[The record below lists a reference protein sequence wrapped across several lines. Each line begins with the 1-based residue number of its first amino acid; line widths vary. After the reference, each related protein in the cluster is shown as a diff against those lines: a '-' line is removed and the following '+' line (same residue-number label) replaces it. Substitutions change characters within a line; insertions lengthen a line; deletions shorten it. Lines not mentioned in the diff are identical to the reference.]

1 MENQKANNNPAPNTS
16 TDTDGDYM
24 TADPNQESSRIDYKL
39 MAKVIDKQLVK
50 QNRNY
55 ARELQKKFK
64 KFIKD
69 NQVNFDRL
77 SKENRRLLK
86 IVEDLQTSQRHLQHQ
101 LELHQEREKL
111 AVLREQQ
118 DVKRIKDLEDRLS
131 LFLLSPVEKNRI
143 TYEESEQSE
152 IDIQQAEIIETIEDS
167 TVDTVLESE
176 AADVLAD
183 VEPEEP
189 EEQEYFQY
197 PPETPNDIEELKT
210 ETPEEIEPISE
221 EHPSFETVI
230 EDEVST
236 SDKNEM
242 NLYGDSEDI
251 EEMHQNVPDDSQE
264 MHTEDKPRDLV
275 LEPEEASEII
285 ELEIEAE
292 PITDTP
298 LPAEDEPNR
307 AYDSIDVD
315 PIDQGQDYESAPG
328 DAMVDQAST
337 EENLTNE
344 VEIIPE
350 DSSLLADSSEEDA
363 YKPTA
368 LPRIAITTSEYN
380 SLRNRDID
388 GPKEEPSTEEIETVG
403 EVPPIDIDSA
413 SSSFQGAE
421 ASSDPV
427 DDSIEKSYD
436 ALLFDPSEKPGLDL
450 ESSPIYSDTE
460 TEEDDT
466 GIDEYETSQD
476 EIIDL
481 QDVIN
486 AERYSVDINLEEAPS
501 EEIPTDVSV
510 EMPGMQLESVDEV
523 SIDNTPQIKTNENL
537 VDEILEAEE
546 EADTGSFEII
556 ELQEENIISSALDTA
571 DDLNLNENQSS
582 PFGNSVDSTS
592 EVSDTPSNN
601 TLDEVADIGHAT
613 DNAERY
619 FKRGK
624 SACETRNWAEAA
636 KYFDRFVE
644 LKPDEPR
651 GHYNLAIL
659 YYRLKNYPAAKT
671 HAEHALTFEY
681 TPAYK
686 IMRKI
691 DFRMANESKTDD
703 QSNRLAEEATT
714 DEPIMLNEVVTND
727 SSILADDETLVYEP
741 DILPNFN
748 IDLANNESND
758 ETEDEPIDL
767 LTPIEERSSAV
778 SESELELSDEAAD
791 LDSYLDSDIVQEN
804 VSSEQDI
811 EQPGMEN
818 VDEVT
823 PDELSPTGTPKSSGI
838 DSHVSL
844 LETKGQG
851 DMEIA
856 DEQPGMAL
864 EGDPII
870 DDSTPSD
877 IESSDIENG
886 QKSENL
892 SFDPSEIIE
901 IQPQDKT
908 ETSEDAGQMREADSY
923 KDFFNNDIIDIMED
937 SNQQQVEEKSQDTA
951 IESPR
956 EHTEEGID
964 VSISPKTDSNT
975 ETDNDIKQQDTQ
987 PLPDNNASVIE
998 PSRMD
1003 EQQENLFDPLSVSP
1017 ELGDLVQID
1026 TITKSDSGDAAH
1038 HQNLDSG
1045 AAIAEDM
1052 VESTEE
1058 TITANKCFS
1067 MAMEA
1072 SQKKDYP
1079 EAIACF
1085 EQYVEQL
1092 PDEPKGYYN
1101 LAILHY
1107 RARDYD
1113 KASECANRAL
1123 QLGAKS
1129 SQKIIDRIESKRSQI
1144 KSDKHTDT
1152 NKDVLSNLLND
1163 SLNFPST
1170 DLDSP
1175 AGDDE
1180 TASIW
1185 DADELDGDI
1194 SQPLVSDGVAD
1205 GSFGKKDDVIV
1216 FDSAMELGNNST
1228 QPDEVSPDNKPS
1240 ISELK
1245 VTALHRTPQ
1254 HGSDVNGNESIGADD
1269 SGLLSPGENGRVQNL
1284 FTLGEK
1290 AIENNE
1296 FLKAIKHFTK
1306 VTHLAPE
1313 DPRGYYYLALVSCRL
1328 KFFETA
1334 REHATRAIEMGS
1346 EPAKKVLEE
1355 INTLQTTS

>member
-1 MENQKANNNPAPNTS
+1 MENQKANKNPAPNSS
-16 TDTDGDYM
+16 TQTDGDYM
-24 TADPNQESSRIDYKL
+24 TADSSQESSRIDYKL

-77 SKENRRLLK
+77 SNENRRLLK

-131 LFLLSPVEKNRI
+131 IFLLAPVEKNRI
-143 TYEESEQSE
+143 TYEDAEQSE
-152 IDIQQAEIIETIEDS
+152 IDIQQAEIIETLDES
-167 TVDTVLESE
+167 TDDTVLEGE
-176 AADVLAD
+176 AADVLAAN
-183 VEPEEP
+183 EPDESEG
-189 EEQEYFQY
+189 QEYTLA
-197 PPETPNDIEELKT
+197 PLDTTTDIEELKT
-210 ETPEEIEPISE
+210 ATLEEIEPIAEDHTSY
-221 EHPSFETVI
+221 ETVAD
-230 EDEVST
+230 DEVSA
-236 SDKNEM
+236 SDKVEM
-242 NLYGDSEDI
+242 NLYSDSEAVV
-251 EEMHQNVPDDSQE
+251 EMHQNIDGDSQE
-264 MHTEDKPRDLV
+264 THEEDKSRDLAQEQNIPSDV
-275 LEPEEASEII
+275 I
-285 ELEIEAE
+285 ELEVEAE
-292 PITDTP
+292 SITDEP
-298 LPAEDEPNR
+298 LLVEEEPDLIS
-307 AYDSIDVD
+307 DSIDAD
-315 PIDQGQDYESAPG
+315 SIDQGQDYDSAPG
-328 DAMVDQAST
+328 GALVDQVIT
-337 EENLTNE
+337 EDNQTLKD
-344 VEIIPE
+344 EIIPE
-350 DSSLLADSSEEDA
+350 DSSLLDDSSEEDA
-363 YKPTA
+363 YRPSA
-368 LPRIAITTSEYN
+368 LPKIAITTSDYN
-380 SLRNRDID
+380 SLHRRDTNELI
-388 GPKEEPSTEEIETVG
+388 EEPSTEEIETVG
-403 EVPPIDIDSA
+403 EMPPLDIDSR
-413 SSSFQGAE
+413 SSSFQGSE
-421 ASSDPV
+421 IYSDPV
-427 DDSIEKSYD
+427 EDSIEKFYD
-436 ALLFDPSEKPGLDL
+436 AHRYDPTEKPELDL
-450 ESSPIYSDTE
+450 ESLPISSDAE
-460 TEEDDT
+460 TEKDDT
-466 GIDEYETSQD
+466 GIDEIETSQD
-476 EIIDL
+476 DIIEL
-481 QDVIN
+481 QDVVK
-486 AERYSVDINLEEAPS
+486 AESHSVEKDPSEAPS
-501 EEIPTDVSV
+501 EEIPADVSI

-523 SIDNTPQIKTNENL
+523 SADDAPQNQTNENL
-537 VDEILEAEE
+537 VEEILDSEE
-546 EADTGSFEII
+546 EVDTGSFEII
-556 ELQEENIISSALDTA
+556 ELEEENIISSALDTA
-571 DDLNLNENQSS
+571 DDMNVQENQPS
-582 PFGNSVDSTS
+582 PFESPVVPST
-592 EVSDTPSNN
+592 EDLYTQSND
-601 TLDEVADIGHAT
+601 TLDETADIVHST
-613 DNAERY
+613 DNSESY
-619 FKRGK
+619 FKLGK
-624 SACETRNWAEAA
+624 SACETRNWSEAA

-659 YYRLKNYPAAKT
+659 YYRLKNYPTART
-671 HAEHALTFEY
+671 HAERALTLEY
-681 TPAYK
+681 APANK

-703 QSNRLAEEATT
+703 QSNLLVEEVAT
-714 DEPIMLNEVVTND
+714 DEPIMLNDVVTND

-741 DILPNFN
+741 DILPDFN
-748 IDLANNESND
+748 IDLADNESKD

-767 LTPIEERSSAV
+767 LTPIDERSPAV
-778 SESELELSDEAAD
+778 DESELELPDQAAD
-791 LDSYLDSDIVQEN
+791 LDSYLEN

-818 VDEVT
+818 VDEDA
-823 PDELSPTGTPKSSGI
+823 PEELSPTGTAISSDI

-851 DMEIA
+851 DLEIA

-864 EGDPII
+864 EGEPII
-870 DDSTPSD
+870 DDSAPSD
-877 IESSDIENG
+877 IESGDIENN

-901 IQPQDKT
+901 IQPQDKP
-908 ETSEDAGQMREADSY
+908 EAREYAGQIGEADSY
-923 KDFFNNDIIDIMED
+923 RDFFDNDIIDVIED
-937 SNQQQVEEKSQDTA
+937 GIQQQVVEERHDTA
-951 IESPR
+951 KESPR
-956 EHTEEGID
+956 ELIEEKSD
-964 VSISPKTDSNT
+964 LLISPKTDSVSQ
-975 ETDNDIKQQDTQ
+975 TDNDIIQQDTQ
-987 PLPDNNASVIE
+987 PLPDSNMSVIE
-998 PSRMD
+998 PTRMD
-1003 EQQENLFDPLSVSP
+1003 DQQENLFEPR
-1017 ELGDLVQID
+1017 GDMTDLDNMVQIGS
-1026 TITKSDSGDAAH
+1026 IEQSDSGDADH
-1038 HQNLDSG
+1038 HQYLDSE
-1045 AAIAEDM
+1045 AAIAEEM

-1085 EQYVEQL
+1085 EQYIEQL

-1107 RARDYD
+1107 RMHDYD

-1129 SQKIIDRIESKRSQI
+1129 SQKIIDKIESKRSQV
-1144 KSDKHTDT
+1144 KSEKHTDT

-1170 DLDSP
+1170 GLDGP
-1175 AGDDE
+1175 TGDDE

-1194 SQPLVSDGVAD
+1194 SQSLISDGVSD
-1205 GSFGKKDDVIV
+1205 GSFGNKDDVIV
-1216 FDSAMELGNNST
+1216 FDTAMGPENDRT
-1228 QPDEVSPDNKPS
+1228 QTDGVSPDSKPS

-1245 VTALHRTPQ
+1245 ITALHRKPQ
-1254 HGSDVNGNESIGADD
+1254 HGSEANDADSIGADD
-1269 SGLLSPGENGRVQNL
+1269 SGLTSPGENGRVQNL

-1355 INTLQTTS
+1355 INTLQTPS